1 MSNQENNPHFLQQQP
16 LQRSDLA
23 PSRPEHNPHTLARQQ
38 KDPESL
44 VRWSGVTHQL
54 PNHGPQEPSKPTSEP
69 IRPGTSTLQHPP
81 PPTPKWKRL
90 KRQGKDSKPS
100 GTVASQPP
108 PQSSDPHPILPYVP
122 PSEKPEQPPARPSG
136 SPANHY
142 RQANRSLLGR
152 DRRTKLP
159 IWFGAVF
166 CAIFWIVIILGG
178 LVVLIVYLVFRP
190 KSPWFDV
197 SNVNLNAA
205 YLDMGYLLNADLVL
219 LVNFTNPN
227 HKVSVDFSSMY
238 LDLYFENT
246 MIATQYVQPFS
257 APRSRS
263 MLATIHMMSSQV
275 PLAIKESLLLQ
286 QQIQNSNV
294 TFDLKGKFRA
304 RSNFG
309 SLIRYSYWLH
319 GLCRVIVSSPPTGV
333 LRGKKCITKQ

>member
-1 MSNQENNPHFLQQQP
+1 MSHEENNPHFLQQQP
-16 LQRSDLA
+16 LLPSDRA
-23 PSRPEHNPHTLARQQ
+23 PSHPHNPHTSPRQ
-38 KDPESL
+38 
-44 VRWSGVTHQL
+44 V
-54 PNHGPQEPSKPTSEP
+54 PSKPIWEP
-69 IRPGTSTLQHPP
+69 IRPGTSTPRHPTQP
-81 PPTPKWKRL
+81 EPTSKWKKQ
-90 KRQGKDSKPS
+90 KRQGKDPKPS
-100 GTVASQPP
+100 DIMESQPP
-108 PQSSDPHPILPYVP
+108 LQSHDHRSTVPHVP
-122 PSEKPEQPPARPSG
+122 PSHEQGQPPAPPSG
-136 SPANHY
+136 SPANQH
-142 RQANRSLLGR
+142 RPANRTTSPYFPK
-152 DRRTKLP
+152 DRGTKFP
-159 IWFGAVF
+159 IWFGAVL

-190 KSPWFDV
+190 KSPWFNV

-246 MIATQYVQPFS
+246 VIATQYVQPFS
-257 APRSRS
+257 APRSKS

-294 TFDLKGKFRA
+294 TFDLRGKFRA

-309 SLIRYSYWLH
+309 SLMRYSYWLH

-333 LRGKKCITKQ
+333 LRGKKCITKR

>member
-1 MSNQENNPHFLQQQP
+1 MSHQENNPHFLQQQP
-16 LQRSDLA
+16 LLPSDLA
-23 PSRPEHNPHTLARQQ
+23 PSHPERNTHTSPRQH
-38 KDPESL
+38 KDTKPLEPE
-44 VRWSGVTHQL
+44 
-54 PNHGPQEPSKPTSEP
+54 PDPKSK
-69 IRPGTSTLQHPP
+69 RQ
-81 PPTPKWKRL
+81 

-100 GTVASQPP
+100 STVVLPP
-108 PQSSDPHPILPYVP
+108 PLQSSDHHTILPQVP
-122 PSEKPEQPPARPSG
+122 RSEEPEQALAPPPG
-136 SPANHY
+136 SPANQH
-142 RQANRSLLGR
+142 RPANRTPQRFLLK

-294 TFDLKGKFRA
+294 TFDLRGKFRA